1 MPSAS
6 SASRRAALP
15 TFTDA
20 ATDQAIGRPIP
31 EVSGTDFDGTSVR
44 IAADGRSKIL
54 LFLAH
59 WCPHCQREVPVVQT
73 WLGAGR
79 LPAAVDLISIA
90 TAIDQNLPNHPPDAW
105 LAREAGRRRCSSTAT
120 TRSPRG
126 TGWTR
131 SPTGSSSMPTAPWR
145 CG

>member
-90 TAIDQNLPNHPPDAW
+90 TAIDPNLPNHPPDAW
-105 LAREAGRRRCSSTAT
+105 LAREGWTPPVLVDGDDST
-120 TRSPRG
+120 PRG

-131 SPTGSSSMPTAPWR
+131 SPGSSSMPTAPWR